1 MGFHTTA
8 KALLT
13 DNVLKQLNRKHIVIS
28 STVLLLLFSSLLTM
42 SLIDRAGV
50 LFTAAVLE
58 VLVLV
63 GRSSSFQF
71 YAVHVQPVQ
80 RETLVAGQ
88 GKYSFYTCNNRCQ
101 ALMHF
106 ITACH
111 FITREATHHRS
122 REKDS
127 NQSSR
132 YACTFTSQPRQPVA
146 DFYGTIS
153 PHLGLWSQLIWI
165 YFPWTYFKV
174 SVSPWSMA
182 MLTLTHFVR
191 PIALSSETCHCTLTG
206 FFNTTTLQRTV

>member
-1 MGFHTTA
+1 MP
-8 KALLT
+8 
-13 DNVLKQLNRKHIVIS
+13 
-28 STVLLLLFSSLLTM
+28 
-42 SLIDRAGV
+42 LIDRAGV

-71 YAVHVQPVQ
+71 YTVHVQPVQ

-88 GKYSFYTCNNRCQ
+88 GNYSFYTCNNRCQ

-111 FITREATHHRS
+111 S
-122 REKDS
+122 RELY
-127 NQSSR
+127 QSSR
-132 YACTFTSQPRQPVA
+132 YPCTFASQPRQPAA
-146 DFYGTIS
+146 DYYWTIS
-153 PHLGLWSQLIWI
+153 PHESVILGLWSQLIWI

-182 MLTLTHFVR
+182 MLTLTLFVGA
-191 PIALSSETCHCTLTG
+191 IALSSETCHCTLTG
-206 FFNTTTLQRTV
+206 FFKTTTLQRTA